1 MENGL
6 KLVGSFSGHLHY
18 SARIVSY
25 DAAAADTDLDHLDCV
40 EEGEGECRQD

>member
-18 SARIVSY
+18 FARIVSY
-25 DAAAADTDLDHLDCV
+25 AAADTDLDHLDCV